1 MRETCK
7 GFYFCNF
14 ADFSFFFPLEKCGT
28 YTSSM
33 RPVYPSKT
41 FPNHYS
47 IVTVRIAVYYV
58 STPEETVRY
67 QRVSKGSAQF
77 VGLLKY

>member
-14 ADFSFFFPLEKCGT
+14 VVFSFLPPLEKCGT

-47 IVTVRIAVYYV
+47 IVTVRIPVYFIF
-58 STPEETVRY
+58 P
-67 QRVSKGSAQF
+67 
-77 VGLLKY
+77 LLKRLFIIKLPPRE